1 MDLTTLAY
9 LVLLGLGIIGTDAV
23 IHHNSVVVEVS
34 TSPKT
39 DKMAV
44 DQATLTTGFKDD
56 LYEITRVNSL
66 QSVVP
71 PEIRM
76 TEDQGVGM
84 AIAKAVN
91 LEGVAYALQDQ
102 FRVRPDTIRFSLYI
116 QDGQVRGF
124 IAGHSRSLG
133 YFHNI
138 MVPKKDEALMHF
150 VHRCALWS
158 AEQLAPYATALYLMH
173 KHAAD
178 GKFDA
183 VVRTVEQ
190 AEARLPPTPRSFD
203 RALFDNLLGL
213 VALFRNDV
221 KAAQEKFRTA
231 MLDDPTDPVP
241 FLNAALTDLQIDDN
255 RKAADRMQTLLRV
268 APPQNDV
275 LRMTAYMTWGAALM
289 GLKDLPRADRMLRK
303 ATQIDPQ
310 SATAFSLWAEEK
322 RLAGDTAAAARL
334 DRKAQIVSATFE
346 NYAEVGALWFHLS
359 WRDNEPV
366 IRNKFTNPTLVGY
379 R

>member
-1 MDLTTLAY
+1 MDLTTLTY

-23 IHHNSVVVEVS
+23 VHHNSVVVEVS

-44 DQATLTTGFKDD
+44 DQATLTTSFKDD

-76 TEDQGVGM
+76 TEDQGIGM
-84 AIAKAVN
+84 AIAKAAN

-116 QDGQVRGF
+116 QDAQVRGF
-124 IAGHSRSLG
+124 IAGRSHGLG
-133 YFHNI
+133 YFHKV
-138 MVPKKDEALMHF
+138 MTPKANEVLMAF

-183 VVRTVEQ
+183 VVSTVEQ
-190 AEARLPPTPRSFD
+190 AKARLPPTPTSFN

-213 VALFRNDV
+213 LALFRNDV
-221 KAAQEKFRTA
+221 KAAQQKFRDA
-231 MLDDPTDPVP
+231 MLDDPSDPVP

-289 GLKDLPRADRMLRK
+289 GLKDLPQADRMLEK
-303 ATQIDPQ
+303 AIEAYPN

-334 DRKAQIVSATFE
+334 ERKAHIASATFE

-359 WRDNEPV
+359 WRDDEPV
-366 IRNKFTNPTLVGY
+366 IRNKFANPKVVSY
-379 R
+379 H